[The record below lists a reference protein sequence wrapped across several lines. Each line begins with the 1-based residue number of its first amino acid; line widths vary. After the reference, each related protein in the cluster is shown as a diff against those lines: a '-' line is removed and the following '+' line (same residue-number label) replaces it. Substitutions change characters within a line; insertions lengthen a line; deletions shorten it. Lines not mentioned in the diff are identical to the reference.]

1 MVPIKNQDLTRKKET
16 GIIPSHQATYFDC
29 VMNRPSSESSP
40 SVPNTKSLSDLV
52 AIMSRLRGPDGCP
65 WDREQTSQS
74 LKPYLLEEVYEV
86 LEAIDAGDAS
96 ALKEELGDLL
106 LQILFHAQIAS
117 EQNQFSFDEIVKDL
131 AEKLIRRHPHV
142 FHHIGETSSITTSTD
157 VSRQWDQLKQQEQ
170 STGERRPSLLQGIPK
185 ISPALQRAFQVQK
198 RASRGGFDWATIE
211 PAIEKFKEEL
221 DELYSATAETIQPSS
236 ENNLPQPGLKNQE
249 NIEAELGDVFF
260 ALVNVARFLRVN
272 PEEALRRTTNKFMA
286 RFHFVESQAAS
297 EGKRLSD
304 YTLPQLD
311 TWWETAKHQE
321 RPTPHSSDK
330 VEGATT

>member
-1 MVPIKNQDLTRKKET
+1 
-16 GIIPSHQATYFDC
+16 
-29 VMNRPSSESSP
+29 MNRPSSESSP
-40 SVPNTKSLSDLV
+40 SPNAKSLSDLI
-52 AIMSRLRGPDGCP
+52 AIMSRLRGPEGCP

-86 LEAIDAGDAS
+86 LEAIDAGEAS

-106 LQILFHAQIAS
+106 LQIVFHAQIAS
-117 EQNQFSFDEIVKDL
+117 EHNQFSFEEIVNDL
-131 AEKLIRRHPHV
+131 AGKLIRRHPHV
-142 FHHIGETSSITTSTD
+142 FHRDGEASSITTATD
-157 VSRQWDQLKQQEQ
+157 VSRQWEQLKQQEQ
-170 STGERRPSLLQGIPK
+170 STGERPPSLLQGIPK

-211 PAIEKFKEEL
+211 PVLEKFKEEL
-221 DELYSATAETIQPSS
+221 DELYSAAAETIQSS
-236 ENNLPQPGLKNQE
+236 SGDPLPRQDLSKQE
-249 NIEAELGDVFF
+249 HIEEELGDVFF

-286 RFHFVESQAAS
+286 RLHFVESQAAS

-311 TWWETAKHQE
+311 IWWETAKQQE
-321 RPTPHSSDK
+321 RQTTHVSDK
-330 VEGATT
+330 IEGATT

>member
-1 MVPIKNQDLTRKKET
+1 
-16 GIIPSHQATYFDC
+16 
-29 VMNRPSSESSP
+29 MNRPSSESSP
-40 SVPNTKSLSDLV
+40 SLPESKSLSDLI

-74 LKPYLLEEVYEV
+74 LKPFLLEEVYEV
-86 LEAIDAGDAS
+86 LEAIDAGHSS

-106 LQILFHAQIAS
+106 LQIVFHAQIAS
-117 EQNQFSFDEIVKDL
+117 EQHQFSFEEIVNDL

-142 FHHIGETSSITTSTD
+142 FHQTGDASSITTSMD

-170 STGERRPSLLQGIPK
+170 STDERDASLLQGIPK
-185 ISPALQRAFQVQK
+185 ISPALQRAFLVQK

-211 PAIEKFKEEL
+211 PVLEKFKEEL
-221 DELYSATAETIQPSS
+221 DELYSATAETIQSS
-236 ENNLPQPGLKNQE
+236 SGDTLPRQDLTNQDH
-249 NIEAELGDVFF
+249 IEEELGDVFF

-286 RFHFVESQAAS
+286 RFHFIESQAAS

-321 RPTPHSSDK
+321 RQTPPISDTP
-330 VEGATT
+330 EGATT

>member
-1 MVPIKNQDLTRKKET
+1 
-16 GIIPSHQATYFDC
+16 
-29 VMNRPSSESSP
+29 
-40 SVPNTKSLSDLV
+40 
-52 AIMSRLRGPDGCP
+52 MSRLRGPDGCP

-74 LKPYLLEEVYEV
+74 LKPFLLEEVYEV
-86 LEAIDAGDAS
+86 LEAIDAGHSS

-106 LQILFHAQIAS
+106 LQIVFHAQIAS
-117 EQNQFSFDEIVKDL
+117 EQHQFSFEEIVNDL

-142 FHHIGETSSITTSTD
+142 FHQTGDASSITTSMD

-170 STGERRPSLLQGIPK
+170 STDERDASLLQGIPK
-185 ISPALQRAFQVQK
+185 ISPALQRAFLVQK

-211 PAIEKFKEEL
+211 PVLEKFKEEL
-221 DELYSATAETIQPSS
+221 DELYSATAETIQSS
-236 ENNLPQPGLKNQE
+236 SGDTLPRQDLTNQDH
-249 NIEAELGDVFF
+249 IEEELGDVFF

-286 RFHFVESQAAS
+286 RFHFIESQAAS

-321 RPTPHSSDK
+321 RQTPPISDTP
-330 VEGATT
+330 EGATT

>member
-1 MVPIKNQDLTRKKET
+1 
-16 GIIPSHQATYFDC
+16 
-29 VMNRPSSESSP
+29 
-40 SVPNTKSLSDLV
+40 
-52 AIMSRLRGPDGCP
+52 MSRLRGPDGCP

-96 ALKEELGDLL
+96 ALKEELGDLF
-106 LQILFHAQIAS
+106 LQIVFHAQIAS

-142 FHHIGETSSITTSTD
+142 FHHSGEASSITTSTD
-157 VSRQWDQLKQQEQ
+157 VSRQWDQLKRQEQ
-170 STGERRPSLLQGIPK
+170 STGERHPSLLQGIPK

-211 PAIEKFKEEL
+211 PALEKFKEEL
-221 DELYSATAETIQPSS
+221 DELYSATAETIHSS
-236 ENNLPQPGLKNQE
+236 SGDTLPRQDLKNQE
-249 NIEAELGDVFF
+249 KIEEELGDVFF

-321 RPTPHSSDK
+321 RQTPHISDET
-330 VEGATT
+330 EGATT

>member
-1 MVPIKNQDLTRKKET
+1 
-16 GIIPSHQATYFDC
+16 
-29 VMNRPSSESSP
+29 MNRPSSESSP
-40 SVPNTKSLSDLV
+40 SIPDSKSLSDLI
-52 AIMSRLRGPDGCP
+52 AIMARLRGPDGCP

-74 LKPYLLEEVYEV
+74 LKPHLLEEVYEV
-86 LEAIDAGDAS
+86 LEAIDAGEAS

-106 LQILFHAQIAS
+106 LQIVFHAQIAS
-117 EQNQFSFDEIVKDL
+117 EHHQFSFEEIVNDL
-131 AEKLIRRHPHV
+131 AGKLIRRHPHV
-142 FHHIGETSSITTSTD
+142 FHQDGEAYSITTAAD
-157 VSRQWDQLKQQEQ
+157 VSRQWEQLKQQEQ
-170 STGERRPSLLQGIPK
+170 STGEKPPSLLQGIPK

-211 PAIEKFKEEL
+211 PVLEKFKEEL
-221 DELYSATAETIQPSS
+221 DELYSAAAETIQSS
-236 ENNLPQPGLKNQE
+236 SGNPLPPPDLNKQE
-249 NIEAELGDVFF
+249 HIEEELGDVFF

-311 TWWETAKHQE
+311 IWWETAKQQE
-321 RPTPHSSDK
+321 RHTTHVSDK
-330 VEGATT
+330 TEGATT

>member
-1 MVPIKNQDLTRKKET
+1 MPR
-16 GIIPSHQATYFDC
+16 HQAPFFDC

-40 SVPNTKSLSDLV
+40 SSSNTKSLSDLV

-86 LEAIDAGDAS
+86 LEAIDAGEAS

-117 EQNQFSFDEIVKDL
+117 EQNKFSFDEVVKDL
-131 AEKLIRRHPHV
+131 ADKLIRRHPHV
-142 FHHIGETSSITTSTD
+142 FHLTPDASSITTSTE
-157 VSRQWDQLKQQEQ
+157 VSRQWDQLKQQEKT
-170 STGERRPSLLQGIPK
+170 TGQGHSSLLQGIPK

-211 PAIEKFKEEL
+211 PALEKFKEEL
-221 DELYSATAETIQPSS
+221 DELFSATAEALHPSS
-236 ENNLPQPGLKNQE
+236 ETQLGQQDLKNQE

-272 PEEALRRTTNKFMA
+272 PEEALRRATNKFMA
-286 RFHFVESQAAS
+286 RFRFVESQAAL
-297 EGKRLSD
+297 EGKELSD

-311 TWWETAKHQE
+311 QWWEAAKHQE
-321 RPTPHSSDK
+321 RKTPHPPHGI
-330 VEGATT
+330 EGTST

>member
-1 MVPIKNQDLTRKKET
+1 M
-16 GIIPSHQATYFDC
+16 A
-29 VMNRPSSESSP
+29 
-40 SVPNTKSLSDLV
+40 
-52 AIMSRLRGPDGCP
+52 RLRGPDGCP

-86 LEAIDAGDAS
+86 LEAIDAGEAS
-96 ALKEELGDLL
+96 SLKEELGDLL
-106 LQILFHAQIAS
+106 LQIVFHAQIAS
-117 EQNQFSFDEIVKDL
+117 EHHQFSFEEIVNDL
-131 AEKLIRRHPHV
+131 AGKLIRRHPHV
-142 FHHIGETSSITTSTD
+142 FHQDGEASSITTAAD
-157 VSRQWDQLKQQEQ
+157 VSRQWEQLKQQEQ
-170 STGERRPSLLQGIPK
+170 STGERPPSLLQGIPK

-211 PAIEKFKEEL
+211 PALEKFKEEL
-221 DELYSATAETIQPSS
+221 DELYSAAAETIQSS
-236 ENNLPQPGLKNQE
+236 SGAPLPRQNLSKQE
-249 NIEAELGDVFF
+249 HIEEELGDVFF

-311 TWWETAKHQE
+311 TWWETAKQQE
-321 RPTPHSSDK
+321 RQTTHVSDK
-330 VEGATT
+330 TEGATT

>member
-1 MVPIKNQDLTRKKET
+1 
-16 GIIPSHQATYFDC
+16 
-29 VMNRPSSESSP
+29 MNRPSPDSSSSRPDPTFLSE
-40 SVPNTKSLSDLV
+40 LV
-52 AIMSRLRGPDGCP
+52 AIMSQLRAPDGCP

-117 EQNQFSFDEIVKDL
+117 EQHQFSFEDIAQDL
-131 AEKLIRRHPHV
+131 ADKLIRRHPHV
-142 FHHIGETSSITTSTD
+142 FHHSDESSSITTAKD
-157 VSRQWDQLKQQEQ
+157 VSRQWDQLKQQEKK
-170 STGERRPSLLQGIPK
+170 TAEGAPSLLQGIPK

-211 PAIEKFKEEL
+211 PALEKFKEEL
-221 DELYSATAETIQPSS
+221 DELYAATAETIQASS
-236 ENNLPQPGLKNQE
+236 ESHLPPQDLNNQE
-249 NIEAELGDVFF
+249 YIEAELGDVLF

-272 PEEALRRTTNKFMA
+272 PEEALRRATNKFMA

-297 EGKRLSD
+297 EGKGLSN
-304 YTLPQLD
+304 YSLQQLD
-311 TWWETAKHQE
+311 TWWEEAKRQE
-321 RPTPHSSDK
+321 RQPPRTFDTN
-330 VEGATT
+330 EGATT

>member
-1 MVPIKNQDLTRKKET
+1 
-16 GIIPSHQATYFDC
+16 
-29 VMNRPSSESSP
+29 MNRPSSESSP
-40 SVPNTKSLSDLV
+40 SLPDSNSLSDLI

-74 LKPYLLEEVYEV
+74 LKPFLLEEVYEV
-86 LEAIDAGDAS
+86 LEAIDAGHS
-96 ALKEELGDLL
+96 YALKEELGDLL
-106 LQILFHAQIAS
+106 LQIVFHAQIAS
-117 EQNQFSFDEIVKDL
+117 EQHQFSFEEIVNDL

-142 FHHIGETSSITTSTD
+142 FHQTGDASSITTSMD

-170 STGERRPSLLQGIPK
+170 STDERDASLLQGIPK
-185 ISPALQRAFQVQK
+185 ISPALQRAFLVQK

-211 PAIEKFKEEL
+211 PVLEKFKEEL
-221 DELYSATAETIQPSS
+221 DELYSATAETIQSS
-236 ENNLPQPGLKNQE
+236 SGDTLPRQDLTNQGH
-249 NIEAELGDVFF
+249 IEEELGDVFF

-286 RFHFVESQAAS
+286 RFHFIESQAAS

-321 RPTPHSSDK
+321 RQTPPISDTP
-330 VEGATT
+330 EGATT

>member
-1 MVPIKNQDLTRKKET
+1 
-16 GIIPSHQATYFDC
+16 
-29 VMNRPSSESSP
+29 MNRPSSESSP
-40 SVPNTKSLSDLV
+40 SLPESKSLSDLI

-74 LKPYLLEEVYEV
+74 LKPFLLEEVYEV
-86 LEAIDAGDAS
+86 LEAIDAGHS
-96 ALKEELGDLL
+96 YALKEELGDLL
-106 LQILFHAQIAS
+106 LQIVFHAQIAS
-117 EQNQFSFDEIVKDL
+117 EQHQFSFEEIVNDL

-142 FHHIGETSSITTSTD
+142 FHQTGDASSITTSTD

-170 STGERRPSLLQGIPK
+170 STDERDASLLQGIPK
-185 ISPALQRAFQVQK
+185 ISPALQRAFLVQK

-211 PAIEKFKEEL
+211 PVLEKFKEEL
-221 DELYSATAETIQPSS
+221 DELYSATAETIQSS
-236 ENNLPQPGLKNQE
+236 SGDTLPRQDLTNQGH
-249 NIEAELGDVFF
+249 IEEELGDVFF

-286 RFHFVESQAAS
+286 RFHFIESQAAS

-321 RPTPHSSDK
+321 RQTPPISDTP
-330 VEGATT
+330 EGATT